1 MRITALKTAYVAAVL
16 AGTAYAFVVLR
27 GPQGIP
33 GLLEKR
39 HLIADYKSKN
49 EKLNREIVQ
58 KQDRINRLAGSTV
71 EQEFEIRK
79 RLKLAKPGEK
89 IYILDGTNPTPEAN
103 QENSAPVTK

>member
-1 MRITALKTAYVAAVL
+1 MRITALRTAYVAAVL
-16 AGTAYAFVVLR
+16 AGTAYAVVVLR

-39 HLIADYKSKN
+39 QLIADYKSKN

-89 IYILDGTNPTPEAN
+89 IYILDGTNQTTETGPES
-103 QENSAPVTK
+103 SAPAKK